1 MKNKILAA
9 GIFIL
14 PVALFLY
21 FWWSPGA
28 LHENATKSDATQSS
42 SVQADSP
49 TPAAPAKPALPNP
62 TGKPVSSAGAT
73 ASTPSVNPTALA
85 SATASVAL
93 PVAPGVPHEPEF
105 TNFPPEIV
113 LQKVAHAMH
122 DYASMFGSNPVG
134 TNPEIT
140 AALNG
145 KNPRQANFINPE
157 DGMRINGN
165 GELVDAWGTP
175 YFFHQLSG
183 TDMEIHSAGPD
194 RVMWTADDLV
204 SH

>member
-21 FWWSPGA
+21 FWWCPGA
-28 LHENATKSDATQSS
+28 LHENATQSNAAQS
-42 SVQADSP
+42 AASQPGSP
-49 TPAAPAKPALPNP
+49 ARAAPAVTAKPNQPGQP
-62 TGKPVSSAGAT
+62 T
-73 ASTPSVNPTALA
+73 ASASAAAPAPSVNPPTLA
-85 SATASVAL
+85 SATASAPL
-93 PVAPGVPHEPEF
+93 PGVPHEPVF

-113 LQKVAHAMH
+113 LQKVSHAMH

-140 AALNG
+140 TALNG
-145 KNPRQANFINPE
+145 NNPRQANFINPE
-157 DGMRINGN
+157 DGMRVNGN

-194 RVMWTADDLV
+194 RVMWTADDLIAK
-204 SH
+204 